1 MLERFKMRTNLL
13 RQVSL
18 LALIATISSLL
29 LSACGD
35 ATTAPPAATTAASAA
50 TTAASAA
57 TTAASAATTAAG
69 GAATTAAAT
78 TAATTAAGGA
88 ATTAAGGAATTA
100 AGASSGGVKL
110 NTSVSGKVEL
120 WHFWSSPVR
129 RNAIRRV
136 VAICQQQLP
145 NIKIT
150 ETFKPFGDI
159 YTANTAA
166 VAAGTGMPD
175 VIVEDRPQLPAKAAN
190 NIETD
195 LQKYATRDGIDGST
209 FWPFTWQQTLYKG
222 DTYGIPFSTDTRMLY
237 YNKNAFKEAG
247 LDPNKPPQTWS
258 ELEAAAK
265 KLDKKNPDGSW
276 ARLGFNP
283 LITGNWDQWATV
295 NGAQYVTED
304 GKPHANDPK
313 VVEAV
318 NWIKKWTDGFG
329 GYDNFVK
336 FRGTFSSPPND
347 AFMSGKVAMTTDING
362 YISQLNFYRP
372 QVKKADGSGNE
383 NLDWGVANLPHNDTA
398 PAANYSG
405 GFALSIPRG
414 SKNADAAWEF
424 IKCATGVQAIT
435 SWARDTYEIPANI
448 QAANDPT
455 LLADPNWQ
463 LTIDALKTTKVIP
476 FASQYAN
483 YGQEVDKRQ
492 VEAYQGKKT
501 AQQAMDEAQQAID
514 AEIAKKK

>member
-1 MLERFKMRTNLL
+1 MFARFSQTRPKPLGL
-13 RQVSL
+13 VVV
-18 LALIATISSLL
+18 IASICSLL
-29 LSACGD
+29 LAACGD
-35 ATTAPPAATTAASAA
+35 ATNTAPAATTAAATSAAA
-50 TTAASAA
+50 TTAAATSAAAA
-57 TTAASAATTAAG
+57 TTAAGTAAATTAAG
-69 GAATTAAAT
+69 GTAAAST
-78 TAATTAAGGA
+78 GG
-88 ATTAAGGAATTA
+88 T
-100 AGASSGGVKL
+100 VKL
-110 NTSVSGKVEL
+110 NPNVSGKVEL

-129 RNAIRRV
+129 RTAIRRV

-195 LQKYATRDGIDGST
+195 LQQYATRDGIDGSA
-209 FWPFTWQQTLYKG
+209 FWPFTWQQTLYNG
-222 DTYGIPFSTDTRMLY
+222 HTYGIPFSTDTRMLY
-237 YNKNAFKEAG
+237 YNKNAFKEVG
-247 LDPNKPPQTWS
+247 LDPNKPPATWS
-258 ELEAAAK
+258 ELEAAAA
-265 KLDKKNPDGSW
+265 KLDKKNSDGSY
-276 ARLGFNP
+276 ARLGFSP

-295 NGAQYVTED
+295 NGAQYVTDD

-383 NLDWGVANLPHNDTA
+383 ALDWGVANLPHNDSA

-424 IKCATGVQAIT
+424 IKCATDVQAIT
-435 SWARDTYEIPANI
+435 SWARDTYEIPANMK
-448 QAANDPT
+448 AAQDPV

-476 FASQYAN
+476 FASQYPN
-483 YGQEVDKRQ
+483 YGQEIDKRQ
-492 VEAYQGKKT
+492 VEVYQGKKT
-501 AQQAMDEAQQAID
+501 AQQAMDEAQQAIE